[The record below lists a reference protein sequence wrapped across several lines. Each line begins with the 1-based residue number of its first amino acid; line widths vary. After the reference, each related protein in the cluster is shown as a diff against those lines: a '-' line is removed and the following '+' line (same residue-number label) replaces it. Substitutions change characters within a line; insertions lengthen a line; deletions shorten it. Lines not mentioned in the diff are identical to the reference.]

1 MQKDY
6 VDKCGDLRYLE
17 LMPCTSVQGVNKWRE
32 DSLRAAKEETLRR
45 LGRRASLPASEQ
57 EGLEETINDVFDA
70 HSFLQGRSIETAY
83 TESLNIA
90 EPVKRNLID
99 TPDAN
104 GVATGP
110 RCGEHCYD
118 VPLTGGLP
126 SPHPPPHSVVLI
138 CSPPPPPPRSHSASV
153 DG

>member
-1 MQKDY
+1 VQKDY

-110 RCGEHCYD
+110 RCGEHCYLAQARICFICRQIF
-118 VPLTGGLP
+118 PRQILIQTGKFLTNL
-126 SPHPPPHSVVLI
+126 HKF
-138 CSPPPPPPRSHSASV
+138 AF
-153 DG
+153 